1 MLFTLKDVAL
11 TSQGKTILPPTTLIV
26 ESGKHLLLIGPSG
39 CGKTTLLNIMST
51 LLRASDGDISYEG
64 TNYTSLSD
72 KKLDNLRANNF
83 GFVFQSMHLI
93 GHLTV
98 QQNIEVA
105 QTKPDVQRIR
115 SLINDL
121 GLNGKEKQKAH
132 NLSGGEAQRVAIA
145 RALANTPKVI
155 FADEPT
161 SALDDHNTENVMD
174 LLFEQAEKSNAT
186 LITATHDARIKHRFD
201 NVLEMSA

>member
-11 TSQGKTILPPTTLIV
+11 TSQGKTILPPTTLNV

-39 CGKTTLLNIMST
+39 CGKTTLMNIMST
-51 LLRASDGDISYEG
+51 LLRASDGVISYKG

-72 KKLDNLRANNF
+72 KKLDNLRACNF

-98 QQNIEVA
+98 KQNIEIA
-105 QTKPDVQRIR
+105 QTQPDVQRIQ

-121 GLNGKEKQKAH
+121 GLDGKEKQRAQ

-145 RALANTPKVI
+145 RALANTPNVI

-161 SALDDHNTENVMD
+161 SALDDKNTENVME

>member
-11 TSQGKTILPPTTLIV
+11 TSQGKTILPPTTLNV

-64 TNYTSLSD
+64 TNHKTLSD
-72 KKLDNLRANNF
+72 KKLDNLRASNF

-105 QTKPDVQRIR
+105 QTKPDVQRIQ

-121 GLNGKEKQKAH
+121 GLNGKETQKAH

-161 SALDDHNTENVMD
+161 SALDDHNTESVMD
-174 LLFEQAEKSNAT
+174 LLFEQAEKSNAA

>member
-11 TSQGKTILPPTTLIV
+11 TSQGKTILPPTTLNV

-51 LLRASDGDISYEG
+51 LLRASDGAISYEG
-64 TNYTSLSD
+64 TDYKTLSD
-72 KKLDNLRANNF
+72 KKLDNLRAYNF

-105 QTKPDVQRIR
+105 QTQPDVQRIR

-145 RALANTPKVI
+145 RALANTPNVI

-161 SALDDHNTENVMD
+161 SALDDQNTENVME

-186 LITATHDARIKHRFD
+186 LITATHDARIKHRFE

>member
-11 TSQGKTILPPTTLIV
+11 TSQGKTILPPTTLNV

-51 LLRASDGDISYEG
+51 LLRASDGAISYEG
-64 TNYTSLSD
+64 TDYKTLSD
-72 KKLDNLRANNF
+72 KKLDNLRAYNF

-105 QTKPDVQRIR
+105 QTQPDVQRIR

-145 RALANTPKVI
+145 RALANTPNVI
-155 FADEPT
+155 LADEPT
-161 SALDDHNTENVMD
+161 SALDDQNTENVME

-186 LITATHDARIKHRFD
+186 LITATHDARIKHRFE